1 MISAVVLEAPA
12 TQAKIRARGKLFGRP
27 VDAVRVHSVMIRAAL
42 IRNKR
47 SATKSDWRRIVQ
59 HDSN

>member
-1 MISAVVLEAPA
+1 LSGRRVHAVP
-12 TQAKIRARGKLFGRP
+12 
-27 VDAVRVHSVMIRAAL
+27 VHSVMIRAVM
-42 IRNKR
+42 IRNQR